1 MHPQPVVDI
10 LEDIE
15 TIWQFQIVQ
24 ESDGHFRVSVVA
36 SPTCDREGITK
47 RVSSDFQQKLGD
59 NITVDLTFVDHIE
72 RTAGGK
78 LRPIISNLYGR
89 NQPAS

>member
-10 LEDIE
+10 LEDRE

-24 ESDGHFRVSVVA
+24 ESDGHFRVSIVA
-36 SPTCDREGITK
+36 SPTCDREAIAK
-47 RVSSDFQQKLGD
+47 RVRSDFQQKLGD
-59 NITVDLTFVDHIE
+59 DVTVDFAFVDHIE

-78 LRPIISNLYGR
+78 LRPLISKK
-89 NQPAS
+89 S